1 MAITQH
7 EALGWEGRWGKLKKK
22 PCIKFKGVEQPVG
35 GGGWGWGWG
44 GNPKIM
50 NVYSPWS
57 VTQVHFSPQVVRS
70 NKASISTFN
79 IQK

>member
-50 NVYSPWS
+50 NVILRGALLK
-57 VTQVHFSPQVVRS
+57 F
-70 NKASISTFN
+70 ISLP
-79 IQK
+79 K

>member
-7 EALGWEGRWGKLKKK
+7 EALGWEGRRGKLKKK

-44 GNPKIM
+44 GGTLNL
-50 NVYSPWS
+50 
-57 VTQVHFSPQVVRS
+57 
-70 NKASISTFN
+70 
-79 IQK
+79 